1 MMTDLTWN
9 EFCELYFETARG
21 YADAYIAK
29 MLKKGTPNK
38 RVDPAYVKD
47 AAVLSAL
54 EKAYSHFDSKRGAK
68 ITSFLSTLVHNEI
81 VDELDKE
88 SKRTAAQRDVAEV
101 ITDIRGRKT
110 VLSVEKDDKSPDVRV
125 ELISRLRAAIEK
137 LSPSDQVILNYYL
150 EDKSSYIARSVETLK
165 VSENYVSVRRNRL
178 FSILPK
184 LMEMTRSE
192 YMRFCYEG
200 DGTLL
205 SSEDLVLY
213 NVGSEKNITVTRSL
227 RPNPI
232 LPSLNLDVMAERL
245 VVQMFR
251 CSPID

>member
-21 YADAYIAK
+21 YADTYIAK

-38 RVDPAYVKD
+38 RVDLAYVKD
-47 AAVLSAL
+47 SAVLSAL
-54 EKAYSHFDSKRGAK
+54 VKSYTHFDSRKGTRIK
-68 ITSFLSTLVHNEI
+68 SFISTLVHNEI
-81 VDELDKE
+81 VDELNKE
-88 SKRTAAQRDVAEV
+88 SKRTAEQRDVADV
-101 ITDIRGRKT
+101 ITDIRGKKT
-110 VLSVEKDDKSPDVRV
+110 VLSVENDDRSPDARV
-125 ELISRLRAAIEK
+125 ELIPRLRAAIEK

-184 LMEMTRSE
+184 LMEMTRRD
-192 YMRFCYEG
+192 YMQFCYEG
-200 DGTLL
+200 NGALL
-205 SSEDLVLY
+205 
-213 NVGSEKNITVTRSL
+213 GSENYLQFNVVYNKYITVKSSL

-232 LPSLNLDVMAERL
+232 LPSLDLEDMAEKLAGL
-245 VVQMFR
+245 VFA
-251 CSPID
+251 D

>member
-9 EFCELYFETARG
+9 EFCELYFETARSF
-21 YADAYIAK
+21 ADIHISR
-29 MLKKGTPNK
+29 MMKKGTPNK
-38 RVDPAYVKD
+38 RVDLDYVKD

-54 EKAYSHFDSKRGAK
+54 EKAYTYYDSKRGAK

-88 SKRTAAQRDVAEV
+88 SKRTAAQRDVADV
-101 ITDIRGRKT
+101 IKDIRGIKKK
-110 VLSVEKDDKSPDVRV
+110 LFMEDDDKSPDAQV
-125 ELISRLRAAIEK
+125 ELIPRLRAAIEK

-150 EDKSSYIARSVETLK
+150 EDKSTYISRSVEALN
-165 VSENYVSVRRNRL
+165 VSENYVSVRRNRV
-178 FSILPK
+178 FSMLPK
-184 LMEMTRSE
+184 LMEMTRGE

-200 DGTLL
+200 EGTLL
-205 SSEDLVLY
+205 CSEDNVLY
-213 NVGSEKNITVTRSL
+213 NVGVEKNITGKRSF

-245 VVQMFR
+245 AGQVFA
-251 CSPID
+251 D

>member
-150 EDKSSYIARSVETLK
+150 EDKSSYIARSVEALN

-178 FSILPK
+178 FSMLPK
-184 LMEMTRSE
+184 LMEMTRRD
-192 YMRFCYEG
+192 YMQFCYEG
-200 DGTLL
+200 NGALL
-205 SSEDLVLY
+205 
-213 NVGSEKNITVTRSL
+213 GSENYLQFNVVYNKYITVKSSL

-232 LPSLNLDVMAERL
+232 LPSLDLEDMAEKLAGL
-245 VVQMFR
+245 VFA
-251 CSPID
+251 D

>member
-9 EFCELYFETARG
+9 EFCELYFETARD
-21 YADAYIAK
+21 YADIHIGRL
-29 MLKKGTPNK
+29 LKKGTQNK
-38 RVDPAYVKD
+38 RVDLTYVKD

-54 EKAYSHFDSKRGAK
+54 EKAYAHFDSKRGTK
-68 ITSFLSTLVHNEI
+68 IKSFLSTLVHNEI
-81 VDELDKE
+81 VDEMDKE
-88 SKRTAAQRDVAEV
+88 SKRTAAQRDVADV

-150 EDKSSYIARSVETLK
+150 EDKSSYIARSVEALN

-178 FSILPK
+178 FSMLPK
-184 LMEMTRSE
+184 LMEMTRRD
-192 YMRFCYEG
+192 YMQFCYEG
-200 DGTLL
+200 DGALIC
-205 SSEDLVLY
+205 SEDLVLY
-213 NVGSEKNITVTRSL
+213 NVVSEKNITVTRSL

-245 VVQMFR
+245 VGQMFA
-251 CSPID
+251 D

>member
-21 YADAYIAK
+21 YADIYIAR

-38 RVDPAYVKD
+38 RIDLDYVKD

-68 ITSFLSTLVHNEI
+68 ITSFLSTLVHNGI

-88 SKRTAAQRDVAEV
+88 SRRTAAQRDVAEV
-101 ITDIRGRKT
+101 ITDIRGIKT

-150 EDKSSYIARSVETLK
+150 EDKSSYIARSVEALN

-178 FSILPK
+178 FSMLPK
-184 LMEMTRSE
+184 LMEMTRRD
-192 YMRFCYEG
+192 YMQFCYEG
-200 DGTLL
+200 NGALL
-205 SSEDLVLY
+205 
-213 NVGSEKNITVTRSL
+213 GSENYLQFNVVYNKYITVKSSL

-232 LPSLNLDVMAERL
+232 LPSLNLEVMAERL
-245 VVQMFR
+245 AGQVF
-251 CSPID
+251 CFSK